1 MVCKV
6 LFFDTNEDEKNYLD
20 ENKSDYFHIEYFG
33 HSLNKDSLNC
43 LKKQD
48 YEDTVMISV
57 RPHSRV
63 SEDIIKKFE
72 NLRLIASRAQEYNYI
87 DWRYC
92 LNNNIAL
99 INVETNRDDSTQ
111 YILKNSFAGMTD
123 FLCGGKNYRVV

>member
-6 LFFDTNEDEKNYLD
+6 LFFDMNEEEKTYL
-20 ENKSDYFHIEYFG
+20 EEHKSDYFNIEFFEN
-33 HSLNKDSLNC
+33 SLNDETVKCIKTRDF
-43 LKKQD
+43 
-48 YEDTVMISV
+48 EEAVMISV

-63 SEDIIKKFE
+63 SENIIKRFE

-92 LNNNIAL
+92 LNNNIAI
-99 INVETNRDDSTQ
+99 INVETNKDNSYE

-123 FLCGGKNYRVV
+123 FLCGGKDYRVV